1 MAVAM
6 AASAP
11 ISMRASMR
19 SVPLALIFVALSC
32 AEPTSVSLAPRA
44 SPASPGPPT
53 IDGQRQTNSYR
64 INDASHTVYVRLVQ
78 IRGESDEP
86 VYAFVRRIFA
96 SADSAHAQRLVIDLR
111 SVSGSDARLAVPLVR
126 GIVTRD
132 RFTKSGGLYVVVGP
146 DSFTRTQNAATL
158 LQRYANPI
166 LVHETP

>member
-1 MAVAM
+1 MRW
-6 AASAP
+6 
-11 ISMRASMR
+11 IS
-19 SVPLALIFVALSC
+19 LGLIFVALSC
-32 AEPTSVSLAPRA
+32 VEPTSTSLAP
-44 SPASPGPPT
+44 PAAPA
-53 IDGQRQTNSYR
+53 IEGQRQTNSYT

-78 IRGESDEP
+78 VRGGSDEP
-86 VYAFVRRIFA
+86 VYPFVRRMFA

-111 SVSGSDARLAVPLVR
+111 SISGSDARLAVPLVR

-132 RFTKSGGLYVVVGP
+132 RFTKGGGLYVVVGP